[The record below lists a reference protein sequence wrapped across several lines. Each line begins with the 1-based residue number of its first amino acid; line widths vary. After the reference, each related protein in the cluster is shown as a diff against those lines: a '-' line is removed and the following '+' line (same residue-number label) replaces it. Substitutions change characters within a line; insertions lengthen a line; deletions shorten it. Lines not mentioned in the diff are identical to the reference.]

1 MGLLSSTEI
10 ASLTGIYNSLF
21 DTFKQE
27 IIVIKEPIRSIVSN
41 SSADLWKYGDTS
53 NESNYTFTP
62 VSGIFSGLV
71 DNNINPKEVL
81 LTSLEQ
87 KGATEVINIQVYS
100 DFKNYVNNGVKV
112 QSIIIK
118 SKNYELIS
126 EDLYDPF
133 LNLDVYQYKL
143 KLIK

>member
-81 LTSLEQ
+81 LTNLEQ

-100 DFKNYVNNGVKV
+100 DFKNYVSNGVKV
-112 QSIIIK
+112 QSILIRD
-118 SKNYELIS
+118 KNYELIS
-126 EDLYDPF
+126 DDLDDSF
-133 LNLDVYQYKL
+133 LSLDIYQYKL

>member
-10 ASLTGIYNSLF
+10 ATLTGVYNSLF

-41 SSADLWKYGDTS
+41 NSADLWKYGDTS